1 MSIDSDAE
9 FIATLTFSASELDT
23 EDEAEWDSICDTV
36 ETRLRAARD
45 KVLNQ
50 PGSQARIIIKIEARR
65 GH

>member
-1 MSIDSDAE
+1 MSIESDDE
-9 FIATLTFSASELDT
+9 FVATLTFSASELDT
-23 EDEAEWDSICDTV
+23 EDEVEWDRICDTV

-50 PGSQARIIIKIEARR
+50 PGSQAKIIIKVQAKR